1 MEKTTI
7 QLSSETLD
15 RLKSLR
21 VMERQS
27 YDDLLNNLID
37 NYEEDEVLTQE
48 EIDSINRGLEDI
60 RMGRT
65 IPFEQV
71 LRERGIKLK

>member
-7 QLSSETLD
+7 QVNTQTLD

-27 YDDLLNNLID
+27 YDDLLNNLLD
-37 NYEEDEVLTQE
+37 NYEEEELTTE
-48 EIDSINRGLEDI
+48 EIEGIQRGLEDI
-60 RMGRT
+60 KAGRT
-65 IPFEQV
+65 ISIEQLAKEIGIT
-71 LRERGIKLK
+71 LR